1 MLLRNEKILFTAPC
15 VAELQSEVLEAE
27 PTEGQALVQTLY
39 TAISAGTERAN
50 LRGEH
55 NLLSDRMEDPP
66 YPRHFGYSGV
76 ARVLKTGA
84 HCSRVKAGD
93 RVIVYF
99 GNHSSYNV
107 FPEEKL
113 FPIRY
118 ESINDQQAALL
129 VIAGFPA
136 EGVRKAGVEFGESV
150 LVMGL
155 GILGLIGVQLARVAG
170 AVPVI
175 AADPNPKRRQLALQL
190 GADAALDPLQT
201 DFQQQ
206 LLALTDGKGVNIA
219 VDAAGNANAT
229 VQAMQALA
237 KFGRITLLG
246 CTRMPGT
253 YDLYHLVHG
262 KGVHVIGANNFARP
276 TFESQPRNWTAEDD
290 LFALQKL
297 LHGGRLNLQP
307 FISEVHSPADAVAVY
322 DRLLHDRD
330 FPIGVLFDWCR
341 TEG

>member
-1 MLLRNEKILFTAPC
+1 MLLNNQKILFTAPC
-15 VAELQSEVLEAE
+15 VAQLLTE
-27 PTEGQALVQTLY
+27 PLPDEPAAGQALVQTLY
-39 TAISAGTERAN
+39 TAVSAGTERAN
-50 LRGEH
+50 LKGEH

-84 HCSRVKAGD
+84 GCTRVKPGD

-99 GNHSSYNV
+99 GNHSSYNI

-113 FPIRY
+113 FPLRFD
-118 ESINDQQAALL
+118 SIGDQQAALL

-136 EGVRKAGVEFGESV
+136 EGVRKTGLELGESA

-155 GILGLIGVQLARVAG
+155 GILGLIAVQLARAGG

-190 GADAALDPLQT
+190 GADAALNPLQP

-206 LLALTDGKGVNIA
+206 LLALTNGKGADVA
-219 VDAAGNANAT
+219 VDAAGNAGAT
-229 VQAMQALA
+229 VQALQTLA
-237 KFGRITLLG
+237 RFGRITLLG
-246 CTRMPGT
+246 CTRTPGT

-276 TFESQPRNWTAEDD
+276 AFESRPGNWTAEDD

-297 LHGGRLNLQP
+297 LHTGRLDLRP
-307 FISEVHSPADAVAVY
+307 LISEVHPPEDAAAVY

-330 FPIGVLFDWCR
+330 FPIGVLFDW
-341 TEG
+341 TGGSV